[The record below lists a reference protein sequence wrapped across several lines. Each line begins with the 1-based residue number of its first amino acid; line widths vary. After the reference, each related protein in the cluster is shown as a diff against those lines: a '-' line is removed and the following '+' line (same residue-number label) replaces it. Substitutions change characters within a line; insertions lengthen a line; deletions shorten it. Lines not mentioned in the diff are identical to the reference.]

1 MYPSCHSDGDR
12 RIASTSR
19 AAVSEDIIE
28 SVPGPDQDAPLQ
40 DFTRQRLAPLV
51 LVCDFLLER
60 EREVWLVPSGGSTN
74 VVGPFSGS

>member
-28 SVPGPDQDAPLQ
+28 SVPGPDQDAPREAFQNHQQRSDYAKTSDSEDILCRLQ
-40 DFTRQRLAPLV
+40 SHASWRPYAL
-51 LVCDFLLER
+51 FL
-60 EREVWLVPSGGSTN
+60 
-74 VVGPFSGS
+74 